1 MGSFPAAFVAPS
13 RNREYPETFLHSAE
27 VVTCTHNDM
36 GTKEEVKPN
45 FRTPPRR
52 GKLVADWH
60 ARTTYDMK

>member
-1 MGSFPAAFVAPS
+1 MSLKKGRAFSP
-13 RNREYPETFLHSAE
+13 L
-27 VVTCTHNDM
+27 DM

-52 GKLVADWH
+52 AKLVADWH